1 MKILIAYAS
10 STGTVEKCVNML
22 AAKLPPADI
31 RDLSKNKLTPPDPAP
46 YDMVIVGGGIRGGVI
61 NPEVQ
66 VYLKNCAD
74 TLAAKRFG
82 MFICCGDDDKAMQL
96 IANNMPEELCA
107 CARAAMSFGG
117 ELAPERARGLD
128 KFMLKLMKAGGKKA
142 GNEMHLFPERIDEF
156 ARIMLENM

>member
-22 AAKLPPADI
+22 ASKLPAADI
-31 RDLSKNKLTPPDPAP
+31 RNLAKNKLTPPDPTP

-61 NPEVQ
+61 NSEVQ
-66 VYLKNCAD
+66 VYLKNCAEI
-74 TLAAKRFG
+74 LSAKQFG
-82 MFICCGDDDKAMQL
+82 VFICCGDDNKYMDLLMR
-96 IANNMPEELCA
+96 NVPSELLDSA
-107 CARAAMSFGG
+107 KAAMSFGG
-117 ELAPERARGLD
+117 ELAPERAKGFD

-156 ARIMLENM
+156 ARKMLENA

>member
-10 STGTVEKCVNML
+10 STGTVEKCVNIL
-22 AAKLPPADI
+22 AQKLPAADI
-31 RDLSKNKLTPPDPAP
+31 RDLTKNKLTPPDPTP

-61 NPEVQ
+61 NSEVQ

-74 TLAAKRFG
+74 ILATKQFG
-82 MFICCGDDDKAMQL
+82 IFICCGDDNKSMQL
-96 IANNMPEELCA
+96 IANNVPDILTQTAKA
-107 CARAAMSFGG
+107 CMSFGG
-117 ELAPERARGLD
+117 ELAPERARGID

-156 ARIMLENM
+156 ARKMLENM